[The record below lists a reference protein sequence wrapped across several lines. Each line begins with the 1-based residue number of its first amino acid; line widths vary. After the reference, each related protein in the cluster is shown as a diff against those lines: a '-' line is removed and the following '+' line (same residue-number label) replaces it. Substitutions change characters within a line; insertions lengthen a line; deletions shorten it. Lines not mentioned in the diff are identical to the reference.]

1 MFLRSVCSFTFFS
14 FPFVFFISN
23 LPGQVIQTWREQH
36 ALQKRVQDYDVVQI
50 VKRDGSVRSVQSETL
65 VPGDIVL
72 IPQNGAKIVYDAV
85 LLSGHCIIN
94 ESSLNGEKI
103 LIYIYAL
110 CKLKFRSRTFSYI
123 IYVVRIPVR

>member
-1 MFLRSVCSFTFFS
+1 M
-14 FPFVFFISN
+14 
-23 LPGQVIQTWREQH
+23 
-36 ALQKRVQDYDVVQI
+36 QDYDVVQI
-50 VKRDGSVRSVQSETL
+50 VKRDGSVQSVQSETL

-103 LIYIYAL
+103 LIHIYVL
-110 CKLKFRSRTFSYI
+110 CKLKFRSSTLSYI
-123 IYVVRIPVR
+123 IYVVRISMR